1 MGVRSDG
8 YLFLKIVH
16 TFETE
21 IFEGLM
27 GEILL
32 LGTWEMFKNLLKLLK
47 LLIISIINV
56 LKYNKNKGK

>member
-32 LGTWEMFKNLLKLLK
+32 LGTWEMFKNLLKLL
-47 LLIISIINV
+47 IISIINV